1 MRNFRTMKMWNDAV
15 DLSVLTYKYT
25 KQFPIDERFGL
36 VSQMNRAAVS
46 VSSNIAEGC
55 SRSSEIEFKRFLE
68 IAMGSIFEL
77 ETQFILANKL
87 MFIDKAELELVVI
100 EIHQL
105 QKQINGLISKIKQ
118 DKNKIVNF

>member
-25 KQFPIDERFGL
+25 KQFPTDEKFGL

-46 VSSNIAEGC
+46 ISSNIAEGC
-55 SRSSEIEFKRFLE
+55 SRSSDIEFKRFLE
-68 IAMGSIFEL
+68 IAMGSGFEL

-87 MFIDKAELELVVI
+87 LFINETELELV
-100 EIHQL
+100 EIHQI
-105 QKQINGLISKIKQ
+105 QKQLNGLISKIKQ
-118 DKNKIVNF
+118 DNNVTFNG

>member
-1 MRNFRTMKMWNDAV
+1 MKMWNDAV

-87 MFIDKAELELVVI
+87 MFINKAELELVVL

>member
-25 KQFPIDERFGL
+25 KQFPTDEKFGL

-46 VSSNIAEGC
+46 ISSNIAEGC
-55 SRSSEIEFKRFLE
+55 SRSSDIEFKRFLE
-68 IAMGSIFEL
+68 IAMGSGFEL

-87 MFIDKAELELVVI
+87 LFINETELELVLV
-100 EIHQL
+100 EIHQI
-105 QKQINGLISKIKQ
+105 QKQLNGLISKIKQ
-118 DKNKIVNF
+118 DNNVTFNG

>member
-25 KQFPIDERFGL
+25 KQFPTDEKFGL

-46 VSSNIAEGC
+46 ISSNIAEGC
-55 SRSSEIEFKRFLE
+55 SRSSDIEFKRFLE
-68 IAMGSIFEL
+68 IAMGSGFEL

-87 MFIDKAELELVVI
+87 LFINETELELVLV
-100 EIHQL
+100 EIHQI
-105 QKQINGLISKIKQ
+105 QKQLNGLISKIRQ
-118 DKNKIVNF
+118 DNNVTFNG

>member
-1 MRNFRTMKMWNDAV
+1 MK
-15 DLSVLTYKYT
+15 
-25 KQFPIDERFGL
+25 GL

-87 MFIDKAELELVVI
+87 MFINKADLELVV
-100 EIHQL
+100 L
-105 QKQINGLISKIKQ
+105 
-118 DKNKIVNF
+118 

>member
-1 MRNFRTMKMWNDAV
+1 MKMWNDAV

-87 MFIDKAELELVVI
+87 MFIDKADLELVVL

-118 DKNKIVNF
+118 DRNKIVNF

>member
-87 MFIDKAELELVVI
+87 MFIDKADLELVVL

-118 DKNKIVNF
+118 DRNKIVNF

>member
-87 MFIDKAELELVVI
+87 MFINKAELELVVL

>member
-25 KQFPIDERFGL
+25 KRFPIDERFGL

-87 MFIDKAELELVVI
+87 MFVDKADLELVVL

>member
-1 MRNFRTMKMWNDAV
+1 MKMWNDAV

-87 MFIDKAELELVVI
+87 MFIDKADLELVVL